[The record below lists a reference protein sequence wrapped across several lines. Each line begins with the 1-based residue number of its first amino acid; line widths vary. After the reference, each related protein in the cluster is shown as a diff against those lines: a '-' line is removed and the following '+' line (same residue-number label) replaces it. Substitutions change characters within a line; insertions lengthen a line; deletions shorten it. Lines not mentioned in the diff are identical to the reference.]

1 MSLAAD
7 NSTVINQPWA
17 RMQITY
23 GGFQAQMKKTL
34 QAAEQAAR
42 TGDDTALARCIELM
56 LADLITL
63 AANLKQE
70 MER

>member
-17 RMQITY
+17 RMQIVY

-63 AANLKQE
+63 ATNLKQE